1 MKFDWS
7 GLCSKDLDP
16 EREIADNSQH
26 LENCSNEEICSEIRR
41 LIQALKESNGENK
54 SKRAEELLKY
64 LSKKQVSLQTKICFT
79 RTVKTIFKK
88 KAKPQ
93 NSVLKALLTLPE
105 GCDLIKKHLDSLVI
119 AEEDNAV
126 IGVKLGTKTL
136 FDPEDE
142 NSKYE
147 QTTVLQEILSARNK
161 MPVGRSYNA
170 LTALLR
176 HPVMVVFILEKWD
189 KIRDAFFFH
198 LR

>member
-7 GLCSKDLDP
+7 GLCSRDLDP
-16 EREIADNSQH
+16 EQEITDNSHHQ
-26 LENCSNEEICSEIRR
+26 ETCSNKEICSDIRR

-54 SKRAEELLKY
+54 DKKAEELLKY
-64 LSKKQVSLQTKICFT
+64 LSEKQVSLQTKICFT

-88 KAKPQ
+88 KPKSQ

-105 GCDLIKKHLDSLVI
+105 GCDLIKKQLDSLVI
-119 AEEDNAV
+119 TEEDNAV

-136 FDPEDE
+136 FNPTEE
-142 NSKYE
+142 NSEYE

-176 HPVMVVFILEKWD
+176 HPVMVVFVLEKWD

>member
-1 MKFDWS
+1 MKFDW
-7 GLCSKDLDP
+7 GELCSRDLDP
-16 EREIADNSQH
+16 EQEIIDNSHHQ
-26 LENCSNEEICSEIRR
+26 ENCSNREICSKIRQ
-41 LIQALKESNGENK
+41 LIQVLKESNGENR
-54 SKRAEELLKY
+54 KRKAEELLKY
-64 LSKKQVSLQTKICFT
+64 LSEKQVSLQTKICFT

-88 KAKPQ
+88 KPKSQ

-105 GCDLIKKHLDSLVI
+105 GCDLIKKQLDSLVMT
-119 AEEDNAV
+119 EEDDAV
-126 IGVKLGTKTL
+126 VGVRLGTKTL
-136 FDPEDE
+136 FNLEEE
-142 NSKYE
+142 NSEYE

>member
-1 MKFDWS
+1 M
-7 GLCSKDLDP
+7 
-16 EREIADNSQH
+16 
-26 LENCSNEEICSEIRR
+26 
-41 LIQALKESNGENK
+41 
-54 SKRAEELLKY
+54 KY

-88 KAKPQ
+88 KPKSQ

-105 GCDLIKKHLDSLVI
+105 GCDLIKKRLDSLVI